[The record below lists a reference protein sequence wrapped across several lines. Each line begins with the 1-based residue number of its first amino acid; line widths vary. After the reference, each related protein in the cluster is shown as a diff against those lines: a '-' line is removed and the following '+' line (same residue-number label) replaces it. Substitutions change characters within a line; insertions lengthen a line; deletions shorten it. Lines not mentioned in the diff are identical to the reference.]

1 VGLACAP
8 AAGTLLSLKTRVS
21 VSGVPTAHGD
31 MTKAERTAD
40 IRAAAKPPRILVAD
54 DQPDVLLA
62 LRLLLKAEGFEI
74 VAVESPAAVLEAAGR
89 QDFDIVLMD
98 LNYTRDTTSGAEGL
112 ELLGRVRALRGGPD
126 VVVMTAWGTIE
137 LAVEAMRLGA
147 RSFVLK
153 PWDNLALI
161 RTLRTQLEER
171 ARKTYAQADDPHTRE
186 LILARRVQHQLLPRT
201 LPSLATLEYAGDCR
215 QAGAVGGDGY
225 DFLDLAPGRLG
236 LMLADASGKGMGAA
250 LLMANLQGTL
260 RSELAH
266 GIDDLPR
273 RLAAVNALFLAS
285 TAPEHYATLFFASYD
300 DARRRL
306 LYANCG
312 HNPPLV
318 VRANGSCER
327 LPPTAPVVGMMAD
340 WSCEAAEVELGR
352 GDTLVVFS
360 DGVTEASGPGG
371 EEFGEERLLE
381 TVRARRKS
389 PVASLPDAIVDSVE
403 AFAGPHHVDDLTL
416 VVARG
421 S

>member
-1 VGLACAP
+1 MSDERPVGP
-8 AAGTLLSLKTRVS
+8 ARPSEHA
-21 VSGVPTAHGD
+21 
-31 MTKAERTAD
+31 
-40 IRAAAKPPRILVAD
+40 RILVAD

-74 VAVESPAAVLEAAGR
+74 EAVESPAAVLQAAGR
-89 QDFDIVLMD
+89 GRFDLVLMD

-112 ELLGRVRALRGGPD
+112 ELLGRLRALREPPD

-153 PWDNLALI
+153 PWDNATLV

-171 ARKTYAQADDPHTRE
+171 ARKTEAMADDPRARE
-186 LILARRVQHQLLPRT
+186 LVLARRVQHQLLPRT
-201 LPSLATLEYAGDCR
+201 LPLLRTLEYAGDCR

-225 DFLDLAPGRLG
+225 DFLDLGPGRLG
-236 LMLADASGKGMGAA
+236 LMLADASGKGMSAA

-266 GIDDLPR
+266 GIDDLPA

-285 TAPEHYATLFFASYD
+285 TAPEHYATLFFACYD

-312 HNPPLV
+312 HNPPLL
-318 VRANGSCER
+318 VRADGSCER
-327 LPPTAPVVGMMAD
+327 LPPTAPVVGMMSD
-340 WSCEAAEVELGR
+340 WSCAAEEVTIGND
-352 GDTLVVFS
+352 DTLVVFS
-360 DGVTEASGPGG
+360 DGVTEASDARDC
-371 EEFGEERLLE
+371 EFGEERLLDA
-381 TVRARRKS
+381 VRAQRDAS
-389 PVASLPDAIVDSVE
+389 VAGLPAAIVEAVE
-403 AFAGPHHVDDLTL
+403 AFAGPHHEDDLTL

-421 S
+421 R